1 MNFLDTLYIKAIC
14 YVGTM
19 QPLHLTSTF
28 NEIKEGLDTNVA
40 DTGALGETIDT
51 AGATVF
57 SITQKVGLY
66 IALIVCALTGIG
78 FLLSSGA
85 DRQDKKTGLVYK
97 VVGILL
103 LVGAVGIVGFLIAG
117 TTGLLDSATATVS

>member
-1 MNFLDTLYIKAIC
+1 MNFLDSLYIKAIC
-14 YVGTM
+14 YAGNL

-28 NEIKEGLDTNVA
+28 DEIKEGLETNVA

-51 AGATVF
+51 TGATVF

-66 IALIVCALTGIG
+66 IALVVFAITGIG
-78 FLLSSGA
+78 FLISSGA
-85 DRQDKKTGLVYK
+85 DRQDKKVGLVYK
-97 VVGILL
+97 VIGIVL